1 MFTLGGNVKHTSAVT
16 VSQTGHG
23 SSGLIALMVST
34 QWDYHC
40 TTGSLSSCATPH
52 SFGGGGA
59 NNESTYCE
67 HIHEFGSCQIFKFY
81 DWFSPPWL
89 KSKFSPHSSCFM
101 HMSQLKD
108 KCVNNKMNDEH
119 LPCTCSFL
127 LILVHCHIDL
137 KGTLSYNR
145 AIVNGV

>member
-1 MFTLGGNVKHTSAVT
+1 MLSIPQQWPYHRLDMARLALLLLWCPLSGIITAQLGLFPAV
-16 VSQTGHG
+16 QL
-23 SSGLIALMVST
+23 LIVLGV
-34 QWDYHC
+34 
-40 TTGSLSSCATPH
+40 
-52 SFGGGGA
+52 GGA